1 MSNNVNRTFN
11 NQVDTDNPGTYI
23 FTASLKR
30 QIVKQL
36 AGKTPEQQEDIIET
50 LLKML
55 DVNLLASLYM
65 AYGSAAIGEKKET
78 GK

>member
-1 MSNNVNRTFN
+1 MSSNTNQVFN
-11 NQVDTDNPGTYI
+11 NQIRVDYPGTYT
-23 FTASLKR
+23 FTESLKR

-36 AGKTPEQQEDIIET
+36 EGKTVEQQEQIIET

-65 AYGSAAIGEKKET
+65 AYGSAKVGEEKAK
-78 GK
+78 